1 MTIVYTDEQV
11 RTMLKQNNVLTIDWR
26 QKDAS
31 SQLFP
36 DSSLLTSDKAGWE
49 NIALEHHFVRSVWET
64 PQIQYAQHTIVIHL
78 NSKTNLERKLGD
90 TRQDYNMLAGDT
102 ALIPANVT
110 HHAVNKEECE
120 GLFLAL
126 DPQFVSQIAYE
137 AVNPDSIELVPTFIQ
152 SDPLIYNLGIAL
164 KSELE
169 FDNLGCR
176 SYVDSLATALAAHV
190 VRKYSTRQL
199 KLPQYSGGLSRYSLR
214 QALNYIN
221 DNLHQDIKIANVS
234 ALLGMSPYYFC
245 RLFTQSIG
253 ISPHQYLIQRRLE
266 RAKLLLKKT
275 DLSITEITAEIGF
288 SSQSHFITLF
298 KKQLGT
304 TPLQYRKEFQ
314 G

>member
-1 MTIVYTDEQV
+1 MKVK
-11 RTMLKQNNVLTIDWR
+11 TMLKENSVLTIDWT

-36 DSSLLTSDKAGWE
+36 GSSLLTSCKAGWE

-64 PQIQYAQHTIVIHL
+64 PHIQYAQHTIVIHL
-78 NSKTNLERKLGD
+78 NSKTNLERKLGEA
-90 TRQDYNMLAGDT
+90 RRDYDMLAGDT

-110 HHAVNKEECE
+110 HYAVNKEECE

-137 AVNPDSIELVPTFIQ
+137 AVNPDSIKLEPTFIQ
-152 SDPLIYNLGIAL
+152 SDPLIYNIGLAL

-169 FDNLGCR
+169 SDNFGCR

-190 VRKYSTRQL
+190 VRKYSTRQM
-199 KLPQYSGGLSRYSLR
+199 KLPQYSDGLSRYALR

-221 DNLHQDIKIANVS
+221 EHLHQDLKIAEIS
-234 ALLGMSPYYFC
+234 AVIGMSSYYFC
-245 RLFTQSIG
+245 RLFTRSMG
-253 ISPHQYLIQRRLE
+253 ISPHQYLTQRRLE
-266 RAKLLLKKT
+266 HAKQLLKKT
-275 DLSITEITAEIGF
+275 NLQIIEIAAEVGF

-298 KKQLGT
+298 KKQVGT
-304 TPLQYRKEFQ
+304 TPLQYRKEFK
-314 G
+314 GLFCN

>member
-1 MTIVYTDEQV
+1 MEKG
-11 RTMLKQNNVLTIDWR
+11 TMPNESNCLTIDWT
-26 QKDAS
+26 QKDVS
-31 SQLFP
+31 SKLFP
-36 DSSLLTSDKAGWE
+36 NSSLLTSYEAGWE
-49 NIALEHHFVRSVWET
+49 NIALEHHLVRSVWET
-64 PQIQYAQHTIVIHL
+64 PNIQYAQHTIVIHL

-90 TRQDYNMLAGDT
+90 RLHDYDMLTGDT

-110 HHAVNKEECE
+110 HYAVNKEECE

-137 AVNPDSIELVPTFIQ
+137 TVDPDSIELVPTFIQ
-152 SDPLIYNLGIAL
+152 SDPLIYNLGLALQSEL
-164 KSELE
+164 KSDR
-169 FDNLGCR
+169 FGCR
-176 SYVDSLATALAAHV
+176 PYVDSLTTALAAHI

-199 KLPQYSGGLSRYSLR
+199 KLPHYSGGLSRYSLR

-221 DNLHQDIKIANVS
+221 DNLHQDLKIANIS
-234 ALLGMSPYYFC
+234 ELLGMSPYYFC
-245 RLFTQSIG
+245 RLFTQSMG
-253 ISPHQYLIQRRLE
+253 ISPHQYITQCRLE

-275 DLSITEITAEIGF
+275 NLSIIEITAEVGF

-304 TPLQYRKEFQ
+304 TPLQYKKDFK

>member
-1 MTIVYTDEQV
+1 MAKE
-11 RTMLKQNNVLTIDWR
+11 NSCLTIDWT

-36 DSSLLTSDKAGWE
+36 GSSLLTSDEAGWE
-49 NIALEHHFVRSVWET
+49 NIALEHHLVRSVWET
-64 PQIQYAQHTIVIHL
+64 PNVQYAQHTIVIHL

-90 TRQDYNMLAGDT
+90 RSHDYNMLTGDI
-102 ALIPANVT
+102 ALIPANIT
-110 HHAVNKEECE
+110 HYAVNKEECE

-137 AVNPDSIELVPTFIQ
+137 TVNPDSIELVPTFIQ
-152 SDPLIYNLGIAL
+152 SDPLIYNLGLALQSEL
-164 KSELE
+164 KSDR
-169 FDNLGCR
+169 FGCR
-176 SYVDSLATALAAHV
+176 PYVDSLTTALAAHI

-199 KLPQYSGGLSRYSLR
+199 NLPQYSNGLSRYSLR
-214 QALNYIN
+214 QALSYIN
-221 DNLHQDIKIANVS
+221 DNLHQDLKIANIS

-245 RLFTQSIG
+245 RLFTQSMG
-253 ISPHQYLIQRRLE
+253 ISPHQYLTQCRLE

-275 DLSITEITAEIGF
+275 NLSITEITAEVGF

-298 KKQLGT
+298 KKQLGI
-304 TPLQYRKEFQ
+304 TPLQYKKEFK